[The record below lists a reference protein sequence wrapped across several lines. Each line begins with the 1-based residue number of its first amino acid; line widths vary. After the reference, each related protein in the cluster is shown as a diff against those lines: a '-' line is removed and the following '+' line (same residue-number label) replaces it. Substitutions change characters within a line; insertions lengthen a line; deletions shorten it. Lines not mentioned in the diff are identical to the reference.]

1 MKIYEKSSG
10 GIVYR
15 KNGLKIE
22 ILLLE
27 WRNSKEK
34 IEYVIPKGHM
44 EWEETAAQAALRE
57 TIEETGLPEEHL
69 EIVKFVS
76 KLNYSFTA
84 GYLKNTPLIDKDVYL
99 FLIKYTGSQKPQPQK
114 EERFVGHRWIDI
126 RNLRDIG
133 VKFDIHTIVRKN
145 KIYFI

>member
-15 KNGLKIE
+15 KNGSKIE

-27 WRNSKEK
+27 WRNSKEN
-34 IEYVIPKGHM
+34 IEYVIPKWHM

-57 TIEETGLPEEHL
+57 TIEETGLASEHL
-69 EIVKFVS
+69 EIVKFIS

-99 FLIKYTGSQKPQPQK
+99 FLIKYTGSQNPKPQK
-114 EERFVGHRWIDI
+114 EERFVWYKWIDI
-126 RNLRDIG
+126 RNVRNMDI
-133 VKFDIHTIVRKN
+133 KFDLHTLVKKN
-145 KIYFI
+145 KVYFI

>member
-15 KNGLKIE
+15 KNGSKIE

-27 WRNSKEK
+27 WRNSKEN

-44 EWEETAAQAALRE
+44 EWDETAAQAAMRE
-57 TIEETGLPEEHL
+57 TIEETGLQSENL
-69 EIVKFVS
+69 EIVKFIS

-99 FLIKYTGSQKPQPQK
+99 FLIKYTGSQKPKPQK
-114 EERFVGHRWIDI
+114 EERFVWYKWIDI
-126 RNLRDIG
+126 RHVRNMDI
-133 VKFDIHTIVRKN
+133 KFDLHTLVKKN
-145 KIYFI
+145 KVYFI